1 MNLKKKISPSMMC
14 VPILETEEY
23 LNVFKEQDIE
33 YLHIDI
39 MDGSYVPNIT
49 LGTDYVKELRTIS
62 DIPLDIHL
70 MVYKPEEKIDWFE
83 FGPSDLVTVHV
94 ESTPHIVRALNKI
107 KETGAKAMVSLNP
120 GTDIR
125 SLEYLLEYIDGVVV
139 MTVNPG
145 FAGQKALSSAIKKIA
160 DVRRYLDDRGYEQLE
175 IEVDGNVSFEL
186 AGEMSRNSANIFV
199 AGSSSFLNK
208 NADIKEGIEKFR
220 RIINLK

>member
-145 FAGQKALSSAIKKIA
+145 FAGQKALSSAIKKIE

-208 NADIKEGIEKFR
+208 NVDIKEGIQKFR
-220 RIINLK
+220 NVINLK

>member
-1 MNLKKKISPSMMC
+1 MMC
-14 VPILETEEY
+14 VPILETDEY
-23 LNVFKEQDIE
+23 LKTFKEEDIE

-39 MDGSYVPNIT
+39 MDGWYVPNIT
-49 LGTDYVKELRTIS
+49 LGTDYVKELRKIS
-62 DIPLDIHL
+62 ETPLDIHL
-70 MVYKPEEKIDWFE
+70 MVYRPEEKIDWFD
-83 FGPSDLVTVHV
+83 FGPSDLVTVHI

-107 KETGAKAMVSLNP
+107 KEAGAKAMVSLNP

-145 FAGQKALSSAIKKIA
+145 FAGQRALASAIKKIS
-160 DVRRYLDDRGYEQLE
+160 DVRKYLDDRGYEHLE

-208 NADIKEGIEKFR
+208 DVDTREGIKKFR
-220 RIINLK
+220 NIINLR